1 MARYDRV
8 YANLA
13 ERAVLQ
19 GGIDA
24 EAFIRQALDAG
35 ISPARLVELI
45 QDDMLEDGPVFGKFL
60 RSIVGAVE
68 ASAMAAQGQGV
79 TVGTIDGDDELR
91 RLVGLANTE
100 DVLGDGS
107 GSIIDSA
114 LSGADPELA
123 QQLEDAVADHLIEV
137 SIAELKNTC
146 HICLPLHGQKR
157 TRAEWRDAGLLPEM
171 RHEGWSSSCHCRLV
185 PMTQADG
192 RADLMA
198 PLRRVGAGLKGSKR
212 TVRAVTQQDMD
223 RAIAARDAAMDTEEG
238 RRVLRR
244 LGMALEDAIHGG

>member
-1 MARYDRV
+1 MTSSRSTRQRKTSLSRMWSALWASSWSGWRRSRRGTPMARYDRV

-91 RLVGLANTE
+91 RLVGLANTA
-100 DVLGDGS
+100 DVLGAGS
-107 GSIIDSA
+107 G
-114 LSGADPELA
+114 
-123 QQLEDAVADHLIEV
+123 
-137 SIAELKNTC
+137 
-146 HICLPLHGQKR
+146 
-157 TRAEWRDAGLLPEM
+157 
-171 RHEGWSSSCHCRLV
+171 
-185 PMTQADG
+185 
-192 RADLMA
+192 
-198 PLRRVGAGLKGSKR
+198 
-212 TVRAVTQQDMD
+212 
-223 RAIAARDAAMDTEEG
+223 
-238 RRVLRR
+238 
-244 LGMALEDAIHGG
+244 